1 MSNPHQ
7 WCIASDKEGDLHEDS
22 AKTISG
28 HATMKELVRYTKAAD
43 QARLARNALA
53 RTAAKRGGVM

>member
-1 MSNPHQ
+1 MGMQ
-7 WCIASDKEGDLHEDS
+7 
-22 AKTISG
+22 
-28 HATMKELVRYTKAAD
+28 TMILD